1 MNVAVA
7 TMADA
12 TATRMALCMT
22 PPGFYKNR
30 AAARTPRG
38 RDCLWFGAF
47 EKRKMFQCVYCSI
60 GTPSYISS
68 TRSICVSRL

>member
-22 PPGFYKNR
+22 PPGSTR
-30 AAARTPRG
+30 IAPR
-38 RDCLWFGAF
+38 RERHVDAIVFGLGPF

-60 GTPSYISS
+60 GTPSYIWS